1 MVLYKGYEMS
11 LTQQLFPNELV
22 VLEILARLLLAVIIG
37 FAIGFERKM
46 RFKEAGVRTHTIVCI
61 GSCLYML
68 ISMYAFN
75 GADTSRVAAQI
86 VSGIGFLGAGM
97 IFYHKEMIHG
107 LTTAAG
113 IWATAAIGMAAGA
126 GWYVISIVATL
137 LIILIQCIMHMN
149 FKVFH
154 SHHFVKVNI
163 VFKDNS
169 GEISEKIKK
178 LFAVERFNR
187 INAKKD
193 GEDVIYNAVISTD
206 KVLSA
211 SEIHKVLTE
220 HDSIISI
227 ARQDDDF

>member
-1 MVLYKGYEMS
+1 MMFGNIS
-11 LTQQLFPNELV
+11 QTLFSEDLLIFEV
-22 VLEILARLLLAVIIG
+22 VLRLLLAVVIG

-46 RFKEAGVRTHTIVCI
+46 RFKEAGVRTHTIVSI

-126 GWYVISIVATL
+126 GWYIVSIIATV

-149 FKVFH
+149 FKLFH
-154 SHHFVKVNI
+154 SHHFVKVNV
-163 VFKDNS
+163 VFKDNE
-169 GEISEKIKK
+169 GEISEKIKD
-178 LFAVERFNR
+178 LFCVQRFNK
-187 INAKKD
+187 ISAKKD
-193 GEDVIYNAVISTD
+193 GKDVVYSAVISTD
-206 KVLSA
+206 KVISA
-211 SEIHKVLTE
+211 TEIHKFLTE
-220 HDSIISI
+220 NSAIMSI

>member
-1 MVLYKGYEMS
+1 MLKNISQNFFTEDLLILEVL
-11 LTQQLFPNELV
+11 L
-22 VLEILARLLLAVIIG
+22 RLLLAVVIG

-46 RFKEAGVRTHTIVCI
+46 RFKEAGIRTHTIVSI

-68 ISMYAFN
+68 ISIYAFD
-75 GADTSRVAAQI
+75 GADKARVAAQI

-113 IWATAAIGMAAGA
+113 IWATAAIGMACGA
-126 GWYVISIVATL
+126 GWYIVSIIATI
-137 LIILIQCIMHMN
+137 LIIAIQCIMHMN

-163 VFKDNS
+163 VFKDDV
-169 GEISEKIKK
+169 GEVSEKIKD
-178 LFAVERFNR
+178 LFGVERFNK
-187 INAKKD
+187 ISAKKD
-193 GEDVIYNAVISTD
+193 GDQIIYNAVISTD
-206 KVLSA
+206 KIISA
-211 SEIHKVLTE
+211 SEIHKVLI
-220 HDSIISI
+220 DNSSILSI

>member
-1 MVLYKGYEMS
+1 VFNNIS
-11 LTQQLFPNELV
+11 QTLFPENLLI
-22 VLEILARLLLAVIIG
+22 LEILTRLLLAVVIG

-46 RFKEAGVRTHTIVCI
+46 RFKEAGIRTHTIVCI

-126 GWYVISIVATL
+126 GWYVISIVATA

-154 SHHFVKVNI
+154 SHRFVKVNI
-163 VFKDNS
+163 VFKDAD
-169 GEISEKIKK
+169 GVISEKIKE
-178 LFAVERFNR
+178 LFDIERFNK
-187 INAKKD
+187 ISAKKD
-193 GEDVIYNAVISTD
+193 GEDIVYSAVISTD
-206 KVLSA
+206 KIISA
-211 SEIHKVLTE
+211 TEIHKVLTE
-220 HDSIISI
+220 NSAIISI

>member
-1 MVLYKGYEMS
+1 MNVAQSIFSEDLWI
-11 LTQQLFPNELV
+11 LEL
-22 VLEILARLLLAVIIG
+22 IARLVLATVIG

-68 ISMYAFN
+68 ISMNAFSA
-75 GADTSRVAAQI
+75 ADQARVAAQI

-97 IFYHKEMIHG
+97 IFYHKEMVHG

-113 IWATAAIGMAAGA
+113 IWTTAAIGMAAGA
-126 GWYVISIVATL
+126 GWYIISIVATV
-137 LIILIQCIMHMN
+137 LIILIQCVMHTN
-149 FKVFH
+149 FKLFH

-163 VFKDNS
+163 VFKDNEGKVS
-169 GEISEKIKK
+169 DKIKE
-178 LFAVERFNR
+178 LFNVDKFTR

-193 GEDVIYNAVISTD
+193 GDDIIYSAVISTD
-206 KVLSA
+206 KIISA
-211 SEIHKVLTE
+211 NQIHDIISGNRE
-220 HDSIISI
+220 IISI

>member
-1 MVLYKGYEMS
+1 MFGNIS
-11 LTQQLFPNELV
+11 QTLFSEDLLIFEV
-22 VLEILARLLLAVIIG
+22 VLRLLLAVVIG

-46 RFKEAGVRTHTIVCI
+46 RFKEAGVRTHTIVSI

-126 GWYVISIVATL
+126 GWYIVSIIATV

-149 FKVFH
+149 FKLFH
-154 SHHFVKVNI
+154 SHHFVKVNV
-163 VFKDNS
+163 VFKDNE
-169 GEISEKIKK
+169 GEISEKIKD
-178 LFAVERFNR
+178 LFCVQRFNK
-187 INAKKD
+187 ISAKKD
-193 GEDVIYNAVISTD
+193 GKDVVYSAVISTD
-206 KVLSA
+206 KVISA
-211 SEIHKVLTE
+211 TEIHKFLTE
-220 HDSIISI
+220 NSAIMSI

>member
-1 MVLYKGYEMS
+1 MFGKIS
-11 LTQQLFPNELV
+11 QTLFTEDLLILEV
-22 VLEILARLLLAVIIG
+22 VLRLLLAVVIG

-46 RFKEAGVRTHTIVCI
+46 RFKEAGVRTHTIVSI

-126 GWYVISIVATL
+126 GWYIVSIIATV

-149 FKVFH
+149 FKLFH
-154 SHHFVKVNI
+154 SHHFVKVNV
-163 VFKDNS
+163 VFKDNE
-169 GEISEKIKK
+169 GEISEKIKD
-178 LFAVERFNR
+178 LFCVQRFNK
-187 INAKKD
+187 ISAKKD
-193 GEDVIYNAVISTD
+193 GKDVVYSAVISTD
-206 KVLSA
+206 KVISA
-211 SEIHKVLTE
+211 TEIHKFLTE
-220 HDSIISI
+220 NSAIMSI

>member
-1 MVLYKGYEMS
+1 MFGKIS
-11 LTQQLFPNELV
+11 QTLFTEDLLILEV
-22 VLEILARLLLAVIIG
+22 VLRLLLAVVIG

-46 RFKEAGVRTHTIVCI
+46 RFKEAGVRTHTIVSI

-126 GWYVISIVATL
+126 GWYIVSIIATV

-149 FKVFH
+149 FKLFH
-154 SHHFVKVNI
+154 SHHFVKVNV
-163 VFKDNS
+163 VFKDNE
-169 GEISEKIKK
+169 GEISEKIKE
-178 LFAVERFNR
+178 LFCVERFNK
-187 INAKKD
+187 ISAKKD
-193 GEDVIYNAVISTD
+193 GDAVVYSAVISTD
-206 KVLSA
+206 KVISA
-211 SEIHKVLTE
+211 TEIHKFLTE
-220 HDSIISI
+220 NSAIISI